1 MKVSSSVFVAV
12 FCLLSVA
19 GCKKDDN
26 PAASNNSNNTNCNFT
41 TNVVVAGG
49 VSSNVVQTNNNALGA
64 GYIVEFLT
72 DTSAAPTGVALVFSG
87 GTSPAAGDYAMQADV
102 SQLTTGQVYVEYYD
116 PATAW
121 HGTTGTVKVTAS
133 GSQKIAT
140 FCNIELTATPTN
152 KKTVSIRGTFN

>member
-1 MKVSSSVFVAV
+1 MKTRFALFVV
-12 FCLLSVA
+12 CLLSLTS
-19 GCKKDDN
+19 CKKDES
-26 PAASNNSNNTNCNFT
+26 PTQSNNSNNTNCNFT
-41 TNVVVAGG
+41 TNVVVVGG
-49 VSSNVVQTNNNALGA
+49 VSSNVVHTNNNGLGS

-72 DTSAAPTGVALVFSG
+72 DTSAAPTGVALVFGG
-87 GTSPAAGDYAMQADV
+87 GTSPAAGDYTVQADV

-133 GSQKIAT
+133 GSQRVAT
-140 FCNIELTATPTN
+140 FCNMELTATPTN